1 MADIIKE
8 QNEQIPV
15 TMKTRFK
22 DMGDGTHAEVYY
34 AGTATGDSGDNIT
47 IHQSRVDVAAE
58 STAVIAAN
66 SSRKYIIFINDS
78 DTVIYLSFGGGANLY
93 TGVRLNANGGNYEL
107 GNGFGNNYTGTVFAI
122 HGGTG
127 TKRLLVN
134 EGV

>member
-8 QNEQIPV
+8 QNQQTPI

-47 IHQSRVDVAAE
+47 IHQSRVDVAAT
-58 STAVIAAN
+58 STAVIAA
-66 SSRKYIIFINDS
+66 SSNRKYIIFVNDS
-78 DTVIYLSFGGGANLY
+78 DTVMYLSFGGAAGLY
-93 TGVRLNANGGNYEL
+93 TGVRVNANGGSYEMGL
-107 GNGFGNNYTGTVFAI
+107 GFGNNFTGAVYAI

-127 TKRLLVN
+127 TKRLLIN